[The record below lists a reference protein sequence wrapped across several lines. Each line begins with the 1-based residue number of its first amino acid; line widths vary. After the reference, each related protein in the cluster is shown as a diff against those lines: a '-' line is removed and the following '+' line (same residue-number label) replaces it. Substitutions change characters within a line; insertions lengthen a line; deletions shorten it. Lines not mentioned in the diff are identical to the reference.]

1 MSTRTRLRRN
11 WERVRTEPGLKKN
24 VIVMVALVVLA
35 ASAGTWILSN
45 QRFTAPWTDKFE
57 FAAEFEA
64 VPGVAPGNG
73 QEVRMYGVIVGQI
86 TDARVNDRG
95 RAELEMTLDP
105 GHSIYE
111 NATLIL
117 RPKSPLNEMYVEIDP
132 GGPPAAEVEEGT
144 TLPVTNTERPV
155 QLDEVLGHLD
165 DGARAALTK
174 LLAEADAALG
184 GSDEHLPAGLDEASG
199 LSKDLAP
206 VLAELEERRAS
217 LRALV
222 SAVGEISSAVGED
235 DERLNDL
242 AEALSSTL
250 TSMSGRSGDLD
261 ASLSELP
268 ALARQLTDSTRA
280 VSRLTRQLDPT
291 LRDVQN
297 ATDVLPD
304 ALERVDSTV
313 ERLRTTVAVA
323 RPLVRRAAPL
333 VAELRPAIGGLRTAL
348 PIAERTTARLDPVTA
363 MLLRYLPD
371 LGAFVVNTRSIVS
384 MRDANGGILR
394 GLLTVNT
401 TSLPTDLLSGLSPD
415 DVTGP
420 RG

>member
-1 MSTRTRLRRN
+1 MSARARLRRN

-24 VIVMVALVVLA
+24 VVVMVALVVVA
-35 ASAGTWILSN
+35 TIAGTWVLTN
-45 QRFTAPWTDKFE
+45 QRFTAPWADKFE

-86 TDARVNDRG
+86 TDARVNDQG
-95 RAELEMTLDP
+95 RAELEMTLEP
-105 GHSIYE
+105 GHPVYE
-111 NATLIL
+111 NATLVL

-132 GGPPAAEVEEGT
+132 GGPPAEEVEEGT

-165 DGARAALTK
+165 DGARTALTK
-174 LLAEADAALG
+174 LLAEADAALTDA
-184 GSDEHLPAGLDEASG
+184 DEHLPAGLQEATG
-199 LSKDLAP
+199 LTEDLAP
-206 VLAELEERRAS
+206 VLRELDERRTS
-217 LRALV
+217 LRTLV
-222 SAVGEISSAVGED
+222 SAVAQISSAVGED
-235 DERLNDL
+235 DARLNAL
-242 AEALSSTL
+242 AGALSSTL
-250 TSMSGRSGDLD
+250 SSMSGESESLD

-268 ALARQLTDSTRA
+268 ALARQLTASTRA

-291 LRDVQN
+291 LRDVQD
-297 ATDVLPD
+297 ATAVLPD

-313 ERLRTTVAVA
+313 QRLSTTVEVA
-323 RPLVRRAAPL
+323 RPLVRRASPL
-333 VAELRPAIGGLRTAL
+333 VAELRPVVDDLRAAL
-348 PIAERTTARLDPVTA
+348 PVAERTTARLDPVTA

-401 TSLPTDLLSGLSPD
+401 TYAH
-415 DVTGP
+415 
-420 RG
+420 R